1 MLSIEQETAAT
12 RFVLALAQALHE
24 HGTPAH
30 QLEESLAQV
39 ARAVGL
45 RDAQFLSTP
54 TALQMAVG
62 EGPEQR
68 VYLRRANAERLDLDS
83 LTELGAIVDEVL
95 AGTLDVEAGERR
107 LAPLRGRPP
116 RYGPRA
122 MRWASATA
130 SGTASIFLGG
140 GLPELIVSSIL
151 GYGVGRLAQWT
162 ALRPRARTVHEP
174 LTALVASIVATLTAA
189 AWPGMSEG
197 VVLVSAL
204 IMLVP
209 GLSLT
214 IAMTELAGGHL
225 VSGTARLAGAMT
237 PMLTMLFG
245 AALGHKLA
253 ESVHLPALLQIPATA
268 LPAGTWLAAL
278 AAATVAFTVLLGARA
293 REAGYIGVA
302 CLLGYG
308 ASQWGAWALGTE
320 LGAFAGAAV
329 VGLVSNGFARYMRR
343 PTTLLRLPGL
353 LLLVPGSLGF
363 RSLSSFLAA
372 DTVAGTDGL
381 FRVAL
386 VTVALAIGMF
396 AADLLLPSRRT
407 L

>member
-1 MLSIEQETAAT
+1 MRESEREAEAT

-30 QLEESLAQV
+30 QLERSLALV
-39 ARAVGL
+39 ADALGL
-45 RDAQFLSTP
+45 SSAQFLSTP

-62 EGPEQR
+62 EGADQR
-68 VYLRRANAERLDLDS
+68 VYLRRANAERLDLDA
-83 LTELGAIVDEVL
+83 LTELDAIVDAVIEGRL
-95 AGTLDVEAGERR
+95 GTRGGARR
-107 LAPLRGRPP
+107 LAALRHRRP
-116 RYGPRA
+116 RYGAAA
-122 MRWASATA
+122 MRLASAGASATA
-130 SGTASIFLGG
+130 AVFLGG
-140 GLPELIVSSIL
+140 GLPEVAIAGVL

-174 LTALVASIVATLTAA
+174 LTALVASVLATLAA
-189 AWPGMSEG
+189 TAWPGVSDG

-245 AALGHKLA
+245 AALGRQLA
-253 ESVHLPALLQIPATA
+253 AAITVPFTVPLPAPV
-268 LPAGTWLAAL
+268 LPTGTWVAAL

-293 REAGYIGVA
+293 RAALWIAIA
-302 CLLGYG
+302 CGLGYG
-308 ASQWGAWALGTE
+308 ASLLGTATLGPE
-320 LGAFAGAAV
+320 LGAFAGALA
-329 VGLVSNGFARYMRR
+329 VGLVSNAFARLRR
-343 PTTLLRLPGL
+343 QPATLLRLPGL

-363 RSLSSFLAA
+363 RSLDSLLAA

-396 AADLLLPSRRT
+396 GADLFVPPRRP